1 MGGVM
6 GVPVIIIP
14 EVNGDGAGSWPMPSF
29 LASSDPV
36 TFFHISPRPA
46 TGHVDAFLSICR
58 CAPDLIVLP
67 KALSCSCGLGRA
79 YRKFLVM

>member
-1 MGGVM
+1 M

-46 TGHVDAFLSICR
+46 TGHANAFLSNCR
-58 CAPDLIVLP
+58 CAPDSFVLP
-67 KALSCSCGLGRA
+67 TALSRSCGLERA
-79 YRKFLVM
+79 YRRFLVM